1 MGWRE
6 SRRLRPP
13 RRPRRGARA
22 AAGATALA
30 LVLGACSAKKFAV
43 RQIGGAL
50 SSGTSTFE
58 TDPDIELVGEALPF
72 SLKLIES
79 LLEITPRHID
89 LLVGA
94 AKGFSLYAF
103 AYVDREGE
111 MLADEDFERGSALRQ
126 RAKRLY
132 LRGLGYAMRA
142 FETAYPG
149 ISGEFATSPREAVV
163 RVRKKHVEIL
173 YWAGTALGLSIS
185 ADPTDPRMLLRLGQV
200 EALIERALELDEAW
214 DRGALHEF
222 RLLLESSRPV
232 GGDPEVIERSFRRAL
247 ELSGGE
253 RAGLFVTYAEAAAIP
268 AQDRELFE
276 EMLGRALAVD
286 ADEHEADRLL
296 NHLAH
301 RRARWLQ
308 SRADDLF
315 F

>member
-1 MGWRE
+1 MA
-6 SRRLRPP
+6 SRKSRGPRPP
-13 RRPRRGARA
+13 ARA
-22 AAGATALA
+22 AAAVTALA
-30 LVLGACSAKKFAV
+30 LALSACSAKKFAV
-43 RQIGGAL
+43 RQIGDAL

-79 LLEITPRHID
+79 LLEITPRHLG
-89 LLVGA
+89 LLLGA
-94 AKGFSLYAF
+94 AKGFSLYAL
-103 AYVDREGE
+103 AYVDSEGE
-111 MLADEDFERGSALRQ
+111 MLADEDFDRGAALRQ

-149 ISGEFATSPREAVV
+149 ISGEFAASPRTAAR
-163 RVRKKHVEIL
+163 RVRKKHVVIL
-173 YWAGTALGLSIS
+173 YWAAASLGLSIA
-185 ADPTDPRMLLRLGQV
+185 ADPTDPSMLLRLGQV
-200 EALIERALELDEAW
+200 EALIERALQLDEAW

-222 RLLLESSRPV
+222 RLLLEASRPV
-232 GGDPEVIERSFRRAL
+232 GGDPGLMERSFRRAL
-247 ELSGGE
+247 ELSGGK
-253 RAGLFVTYAEAAAIP
+253 RAGLFVTYAEAAAVP
-268 AQDRELFE
+268 AQDRELFD
-276 EMLGRALAVD
+276 EMLARALAVD